1 MPRLTRKLPSLC
13 YHKASGQ
20 AVVTLGGRDIYLG
33 LWGSP
38 ASRVE
43 YERVIGEWLVSRQ
56 APQKAPESKASAD
69 PTIFEILAAFWKHAE
84 QHYRDAGGQ
93 PTDEQKNIKDAVRPV
108 KRLYGKTSAKAFGP
122 LALRA
127 VRDDMVRSGRL
138 ARGTINARIQ
148 RIRRV
153 FKWAASME
161 LIPGS
166 VVEALR
172 TVDGL
177 REGRTTAHEAPPV
190 QPVAIEHIEATL
202 PYLLPAVAAMV
213 RLQLLTGC
221 RAGEVLSMRGCDMVT
236 SGQQWEYRPGRHKT
250 KYRGKVR
257 AIPLGPKAT
266 EIVKEFLG
274 TDLNAYLFKPSSNDP
289 RHGGRYLRRSYR
301 QAIVRAARK
310 AGVPDW
316 SPLQLRH
323 TAATSIRAQ
332 YGLEAAQ
339 VVLGHAKA
347 DVTQVYAERDL
358 AKAREVM
365 REIG

>member
-1 MPRLTRKLPSLC
+1 LR
-13 YHKASGQ
+13 
-20 AVVTLGGRDIYLG
+20 
-33 LWGSP
+33 
-38 ASRVE
+38 

-56 APQKAPESKASAD
+56 APQRTHESKASAD
-69 PTIFEILAAFWKHAE
+69 VTVSEVVLAFWQYAE
-84 QHYRDAGGQ
+84 QHYRDTDGQ

-108 KRLYGKTSAKAFGP
+108 TKLYGKTSARSFGP

-127 VRDDMVRSGRL
+127 VRDSMVRSGL
-138 ARGTINARIQ
+138 ARSTINGRIN
-148 RIRRV
+148 RIRRA

-161 LIPGS
+161 MVPGS
-166 VVEALR
+166 VVESLR

-177 REGRTTAHEAPPV
+177 REGRTNAREAPPV
-190 QPVAIEHIEATL
+190 QPVAIEQVETTL
-202 PYLLPAVAAMV
+202 PHMPRPVAAMV

-221 RAGEVLSMRGCDMVT
+221 RAGEVLAMRGCDLVT
-236 SGQQWEYRPGRHKT
+236 SGHEWEYRPGRHKT

-257 AIPLGPKAT
+257 AIPLGPRAT
-266 EIVKEFLG
+266 DIVREFLG
-274 TDLNAYLFKPSSNDP
+274 TDLNAYLFRPSSNDP
-289 RHGGRYLRRSYR
+289 RHGERYDRRSYR
-301 QAIVRAARK
+301 QAIVRAARR
-310 AGVPDW
+310 AGVPDR

-323 TAATSIRAQ
+323 TAATAIRAS